1 MSGHYQGA
9 RKRSHAPG
17 ASGDVAGKASTSSRH
32 STAQGL
38 AGWQAI
44 YADPAR
50 DFIAAMTDAG
60 LAPHDPADIVA
71 DGRLHR
77 FRVAGDKPSTRNGFA
92 VLHLDGIPSGTF
104 GSWKAGFSSTW
115 CARTRAALTPAERAD
130 LARRVE
136 AARAQRDADQ
146 RQRHADAAVRATG
159 LWAKARPADPRHPY
173 LTRKRV
179 MPHGARQLGARLVL
193 PVTTLSG
200 ELVSLQF
207 IDVDGG
213 KMLLSGGRKRGCCV
227 VVADPPDP
235 WRVLIAEGWAT
246 GASLAE
252 ADTAARVLAAVDA
265 GNLGPVARAARERW
279 PDTDIVI
286 AGDADDVGR
295 RAAHAAAL
303 AINGLVLIPNIEGA
317 DWNDVAAWN
326 EVAA

>member
-1 MSGHYQGA
+1 MA
-9 RKRSHAPG
+9 APWCATG
-17 ASGDVAGKASTSSRH
+17 P
-32 STAQGL
+32 
-38 AGWQAI
+38 
-44 YADPAR
+44 DPAR
-50 DFIAAMTDAG
+50 DFVAAMTDAG

-77 FRVAGDKPSTRNGFA
+77 FRVAADKPGTRNGWA

-146 RQRHADAAVRATG
+146 RQRHADAAARAAG

-173 LTRKRV
+173 LARKHV
-179 MPHGARQLGARLVL
+179 LPHGARQLGARLVL
-193 PVTTLSG
+193 PVRTLAG

-207 IDVDGG
+207 VDADGG
-213 KMLLSGGRKRGCCV
+213 KMLLSGGRKRGCCI

-235 WRVLIAEGWAT
+235 WRVLICEGWAT

-252 ADTAARVLAAVDA
+252 ADTGARVLAAVDA
-265 GNLGPVARAARERW
+265 GNLLPVARAARERW
-279 PDTDIVI
+279 PGAGIVI

-303 AINGLVLIPNIEGA
+303 AVGGRVLIPDVEGA